1 MGKQILENG
10 SFKGFIAPSIIIP
23 EEMNVILLP
32 NFPGKEGTRLISAEE
47 YLFDSRLSRLLP
59 K

>member
-1 MGKQILENG
+1 LENG